1 MTQSAPPISGNPRAL
16 PTPADIVDRLR
27 AHQTLGGAPIA
38 ELEWLATHGEFRR
51 YYANDRLGRKG
62 QQVDEMAIL
71 FTGGGAV
78 YVDRGSGQKKVMQW
92 HAGEVTGLLPFS
104 RLMTS
109 MGDAYL
115 EAETET
121 LILRREQFPEL
132 IRECPTV
139 LAALVHTML
148 DRTRVFES
156 TGWQDEKLVSLGRLA
171 AGLAHELNNPASA
184 AARSSKLLTNALAE
198 AHAASHAL
206 GAAHLTDEQLDLV
219 QALRDQCLLP
229 VTTGVFS
236 VLERSDRE
244 EEIAAWL
251 ERRGADA
258 SVATALADSC
268 VTREML
274 DELVASLPE
283 DAFNAALRWIAAEF
297 NARSLAVN
305 IERATSRIH
314 DLVSSV
320 KRFTY
325 MDRATVTE
333 PTDIAQG
340 LMDTVAVLAA
350 KARAKSAAITLDI
363 PAKLPSVAGFPAE
376 LNQVWS
382 NLLENALDAVATSG
396 QVTVTAQHRE
406 GPNVVVV
413 RVIDNGTGIPNE
425 IKARIFDPFFT
436 TKPIGEGSGLG
447 LGISDRIV
455 RRHGGQIEVD
465 SHPGRTEFRVTLPT
479 ADTTTRA
486 TAPEVTA

>member
-1 MTQSAPPISGNPRAL
+1 MTHTAQLITGHPRAL
-16 PTPADIVDRLR
+16 PTPSDIVERLR
-27 AHQTLGGAPIA
+27 AHATLGAAPVA
-38 ELEWLATHGEFRR
+38 ELEWVAAHGEFRH
-51 YYANDRLGRKG
+51 YQSNDQLGRKG
-62 QQVDEMAIL
+62 QQVDEMVIM
-71 FTGGGAV
+71 FTGGGGA
-78 YVDRGSGQKKVMQW
+78 YIDRGSGRRKVMQW
-92 HAGEVTGLLPFS
+92 QAGEVTGLLPFS
-104 RLMTS
+104 RLTTS

-115 EAETET
+115 ESETEA
-121 LILRREQFPEL
+121 LILHRGQFPEL

-139 LAALVHTML
+139 LAMLVHTML

-198 AHAASHAL
+198 AHEASHAL
-206 GAAHLTDEQLDLV
+206 GTAHLTDDQLQLV
-219 QALRDQCLLP
+219 QTLRDQCLLP
-229 VTTGVFS
+229 MTTGVFS

-244 EEIAAWL
+244 EEITTWL
-251 ERRGADA
+251 ERRGADTA
-258 SVATALADSC
+258 VATALAESC
-268 VTREML
+268 VTKDTL
-274 DELVASLPE
+274 DEMAESLSDE
-283 DAFNAALRWIAAEF
+283 ALNAALRWIAAEF

-305 IERATSRIH
+305 IERATTRIH

-333 PTDIAQG
+333 PIDIAQG
-340 LMDTVAVLAA
+340 LTDTVAVLAA
-350 KARAKSAAITLDI
+350 QARAKSAAITLDI
-363 PAKLPSVAGFPAE
+363 PGNLPSVAGYPAE

-396 QVTVTAQHRE
+396 AVTVSAEHSG
-406 GPNVVVV
+406 GPNGVVV
-413 RVIDNGTGIPNE
+413 RVVDNGGGIPNE

-455 RRHGGQIEVD
+455 RRHGGQIEFD
-465 SHPGRTEFRVTLPT
+465 SRPGRTEFRVSLPT
-479 ADTTTRA
+479 AKAAAPATTPGA
-486 TAPEVTA
+486 AS

>member
-139 LAALVHTML
+139 LAALVHAML

>member
-1 MTQSAPPISGNPRAL
+1 MTHTAQLITGHPKAL
-16 PTPADIVDRLR
+16 PTPSDILERLR
-27 AHQTLGGAPIA
+27 AHKTLGGAPLA
-38 ELEWLATHGEFRR
+38 ELEWVAARGEFRR
-51 YYANDRLGRKG
+51 YQPNDQLGRKG
-62 QQVDEMAIL
+62 QQVDEMVIL
-71 FTGGGAV
+71 FTGGGGV
-78 YVDRGSGQKKVMQW
+78 YIDRGSGRRKVMQW
-92 HAGEVTGLLPFS
+92 QAGEVTGLLPFS
-104 RLMTS
+104 RLTTS

-115 EAETET
+115 ESETEA

-139 LAALVHTML
+139 LAMLVHTML

-171 AGLAHELNNPASA
+171 AGLSHELNNPASA

-206 GAAHLTDEQLDLV
+206 GAAHLTDDQLDLV
-219 QALRDQCLLP
+219 QSLRDQCLLP

-236 VLERSDRE
+236 VLDQSDRE
-244 EEIAAWL
+244 EEIASWL
-251 ERRGADA
+251 EHRGADA
-258 SVATALADSC
+258 AVASALADSC
-268 VTREML
+268 VTRETL
-274 DELVASLPE
+274 DELAESLP
-283 DAFNAALRWIAAEF
+283 DTAFSAALRWIAAEF

-305 IERATSRIH
+305 IERATTRIH

-333 PTDIAQG
+333 PIDIAQG
-340 LMDTVAVLAA
+340 LTDTVAVLAA
-350 KARAKSAAITLDI
+350 KARAKSAAVTLEI
-363 PAKLPSVAGFPAE
+363 PASLPSVAGYPAE

-396 QVTVTAQHRE
+396 QVTVSAEHSE
-406 GPNVVVV
+406 GPRVVVIHV
-413 RVIDNGTGIPNE
+413 VDNGSGIPNE

-455 RRHGGQIEVD
+455 RRHGGQIEFD
-465 SHPGRTEFRVTLPT
+465 SRPGRTEFRVTLPT
-479 ADTTTRA
+479 AKTGAPA
-486 TAPEVTA
+486 TASVGAS

>member
-1 MTQSAPPISGNPRAL
+1 MTHTAPLITGHPKAL
-16 PTPADIVDRLR
+16 PTPPDILERLR
-27 AHQTLGGAPIA
+27 AHATLGAAPLA
-38 ELEWLATHGEFRR
+38 ELEWLAAHGEFRR
-51 YYANDRLGRKG
+51 YQANDQLGRKG
-62 QQVDEMAIL
+62 QMVDEMAIL
-71 FTGGGAV
+71 FTGGGGV
-78 YVDRGSGQKKVMQW
+78 YIDRGGRRKVMQW
-92 HAGEVTGLLPFS
+92 QAGEVTGLLPFS
-104 RLMTS
+104 RLTTS

-115 EAETET
+115 ESETEA

-139 LAALVHTML
+139 LATLVHTML
-148 DRTRVFES
+148 DRTRIFES

-206 GAAHLTDEQLDLV
+206 GAAHLTDDQLDLV
-219 QALRDQCLLP
+219 QSLRDQCLLP

-236 VLERSDRE
+236 VLEQSDRE
-244 EEIAAWL
+244 EEITSWL
-251 ERRGADA
+251 ESRGADA
-258 SVATALADSC
+258 AVATALADSC
-268 VTREML
+268 VTRETL
-274 DELVASLPE
+274 DVLAESLP
-283 DAFNAALRWIAAEF
+283 DSAFNAALRWIAAEF

-305 IERATSRIH
+305 IERATTRIH

-333 PTDIAQG
+333 PIDIAQG
-340 LMDTVAVLAA
+340 LTDTVSVLAA

-363 PAKLPSVAGFPAE
+363 PAKLPAVAGYPAE

-382 NLLENALDAVATSG
+382 NLLENALDAVPTSG
-396 QVTVTAQHRE
+396 HVTVSAEHNE

-413 RVIDNGTGIPNE
+413 HVVDNGSGIPNE

-455 RRHGGQIEVD
+455 RRHGGQIEFD
-465 SHPGRTEFRVTLPT
+465 SRPGRTEFRVRLPT
-479 ADTTTRA
+479 AATSIRA
-486 TAPEVTA
+486 AGPEVTT